1 MNIKNTYIIG
11 RWLLLLLAILPLM
24 VGCNDED
31 DLQEIFTGKTWKLT
45 FISRDD
51 QNKQYDF
58 WNGNETA
65 LQASM
70 KLLERSDTYTLFFEM
85 GAINQSTGGSFSG
98 KVVSAT
104 VSGNWSADGKD
115 NSFSFGQLRVSGTE
129 SDVLSKAFI
138 TALNNAFQYVGD
150 SHNLYIYYKDGTNT
164 MRMAFKPKSDN

>member
-1 MNIKNTYIIG
+1 MSIKNTYITG
-11 RWLLLLLAILPLM
+11 RWLLLLLAILPLA

-51 QNKQYDF
+51 QNTQYDF
-58 WNGNETA
+58 WNGNETTR
-65 LQASM
+65 QKSM
-70 KLLERSDTYTLFFEM
+70 ELLGRGDTYTLFFEM

-98 KVVSAT
+98 KAVSAT

-129 SDVLSKAFI
+129 SDVLSQAFI
-138 TALNNAFQYVGD
+138 TALNTAYRYAGD
-150 SHNLYIYYKDGTNT
+150 TNNLYIYYKDGANT
-164 MRMAFKPKSDN
+164 MRMAFHRQSGN